1 MKMAQSTTNWQW
13 LSTTFLY

>member
-1 MKMAQSTTNWQW
+1 